1 MTDKEIKK
9 AFNDALILD
18 CMNIELWHDKEDK
31 PIFLPIK
38 EVAGL
43 INRLQAESERLKYL
57 LDYEE
62 KKYALCAKR
71 FFKEGVKEFAERLK
85 SEIDI
90 RPTYSREQNKYVF
103 FLINNLLKE
112 LVGEDK

>member
-1 MTDKEIKK
+1 MTDNEIKK
-9 AFNDALILD
+9 ALECCSKDNIDCEQCPANGLCDSDDYCFTGAILD
-18 CMNIELWHDKEDK
+18 
-31 PIFLPIK
+31 
-38 EVAGL
+38 L
-43 INRLQAESERLKYL
+43 INRQKEEIERLKYL

-62 KKYALCAKR
+62 KKYDLCAKR

-103 FLINNLLKE
+103 FLIDNLLKE
-112 LVGEDK
+112 MVGE